1 MTMKRVSL
9 YDPFTG
15 QESISEVQKKMFLL
29 SPAYCNMLRKM
40 VVGLTADHSLTVAL
54 LPPNHPQMGFT
65 DGVRIMINTLHQLFV
80 KEPIEKNAEYCLAL
94 AVHESLHPIYSN
106 FQCIQDAARKKSK
119 DTDNVVQ
126 VRRDLLNIL
135 EDARIERIGAFRF
148 PGVAYAIVSLNEFL
162 YSQPR
167 DLEKMKDIEKM
178 LTWILDFVSVGKN
191 RGELEGDLGL
201 LWNKVKPLAQKAK
214 YSDTCSDCYMY
225 TKKIM
230 RLIKPLIPEQDAV
243 SQQQQKTQDMKSNN
257 QDVDAKTG
265 QQPPQSDENSQGSGS
280 KKRQLSRNGEQSSGG
295 DSQNGGQQNS
305 GQQSSGQQGSG
316 QAQGSGQQGNGQQQS
331 ADSTGQ
337 SASQGADPQSGGN
350 GGAAPPDGK
359 ALEEMLT
366 RALNTSYNEHLK
378 DESDNKADAS
388 TALNLQKESTSGFNV
403 VPYFGDFRTL
413 EQYTLVKE
421 QVMPI
426 ANHLRTGLKN
436 IINYNV
442 DEMSRYLHAGRIDA
456 KSLSR
461 MPSGAICAKR
471 IEKSDEAD
479 LNITVLVDLSGSMGG
494 IRIESAIKSCV
505 ILQEVCMALKIPIT
519 VLGFKSGAK
528 TGIYH
533 FSNHKMRGRYA
544 HTGIVRMNAGG
555 GTPLFEAMQ
564 YLPALLTSQ
573 KEEDKLLLIITDGV
587 PNGGPDPC
595 AMAVKKLSQYAKV
608 YGLAI
613 GDGREALAR
622 IFGSKCIVIDRLERL
637 PGELCKII
645 EKNMLR
651 R

>member
-1 MTMKRVSL
+1 MKRVSL

-15 QESISEVQKKMFLL
+15 QENISKAQKKMFLL

-65 DGVRIMINTLHQLFV
+65 DGIKIMINTLHQLFAN
-80 KEPIEKNAEYCLAL
+80 EPIEKNAEYCLAL

-106 FQCIQDAARKKSK
+106 FQCIQDAARKKPK
-119 DTDNVVQ
+119 DTDNTVQ

-178 LTWILDFVSVGKN
+178 LTWILDYVSVGKN

-201 LWNKVKPLAQKAK
+201 LWDKVKPLAQKAK

-230 RLIKPLIPEQDAV
+230 RLIKPLIPEQDAI
-243 SQQQQKTQDMKSNN
+243 SQQQQKTQNMKSND

-265 QQPPQSDENSQGSGS
+265 QQPPKPDDNGQRSGS
-280 KKRQLSRNGEQSSGG
+280 NQRQQSQNEEQPSDR
-295 DSQNGGQQNS
+295 DSQDGKQQNPE
-305 GQQSSGQQGSG
+305 QQGSG
-316 QAQGSGQQGNGQQQS
+316 QEQGFGQQGNGQQQS
-331 ADSTGQ
+331 AGSSGQ
-337 SASQGADPQSGGN
+337 SASQETDTQN
-350 GGAAPPDGK
+350 GDKGHVAVPDGK
-359 ALEEMLT
+359 ALEDMLT

-378 DESDNKADAS
+378 DESDNKADVS
-388 TALNLQKESTSGFNV
+388 TVLNLQKESTSEFNV
-403 VPYFGDFRTL
+403 VPYFGDYRTL
-413 EQYTLVKE
+413 ELYNMIKE

-461 MPSGAICAKR
+461 MPSGTICAKR

-479 LNITVLVDLSGSMGG
+479 LNITVMVDLSGSMDG
-494 IRIESAIKSCV
+494 IRIESAIRACV

-519 VLGFKSGAK
+519 VLGFKSE
-528 TGIYH
+528 TRIGIYH
-533 FSNHKMRGRYA
+533 FSNHKMNGRYA
-544 HTGIVRMNAGG
+544 HTGIVRMSAEG
-555 GTPLFEAMQ
+555 GTPLNEALH
-564 YLPALLTSQ
+564 YLQTMLSSQ
-573 KEEDKLLLIITDGV
+573 KEEDKLLIVITDGM
-587 PNGGPDPC
+587 PNGGPEPC
-595 AMAVKKLSQYAKV
+595 ALTVKKLSQYAKV

-613 GDGREALAR
+613 GDGKEELAK
-622 IFGSKCIVIDRLERL
+622 IFGFKCIVIDRLERL